1 MARRPTN
8 KFKNA
13 VLATPEVKDCF
24 QQGLKAMGRN
34 SNKVILSDT
43 RKVDGS
49 LDVDTCVS
57 RLYPNENR
65 WDYVLG
71 YAGNAYFVEIHPAQT
86 SEVST
91 VLKKLQWLK
100 DWLNRKAPEINQ
112 LKAREK
118 TPFYWVQTGKFKIPS
133 TSRQY
138 KQVVDAGLLPIAK
151 LKL

>member
-71 YAGNAYFVEIHPAQT
+71 YNGKAYFIEIHPAQT
-86 SEVST
+86 SEVNT
-91 VLKKLQWLK
+91 VLQKFKWLK
-100 DWLNRKAPEINQ
+100 DWLNSKAPEINKI
-112 LKAREK
+112 KAKNR
-118 TPFYWVQTGKFKIPS
+118 TPYYWIQSGRFKILKK
-133 TSRQY
+133 SRQY
-138 KQVVDAGLLPIAK
+138 RQLVEEGVIPIPI